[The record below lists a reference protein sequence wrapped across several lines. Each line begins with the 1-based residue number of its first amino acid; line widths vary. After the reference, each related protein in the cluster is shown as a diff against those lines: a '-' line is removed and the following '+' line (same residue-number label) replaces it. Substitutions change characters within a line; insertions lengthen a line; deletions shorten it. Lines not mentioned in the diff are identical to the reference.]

1 MKTNMNK
8 QTRGTMVLSL
18 DLELSWGR
26 FYRLP
31 IDFLT
36 AESIEERTHIKRFLA
51 LLDHYE
57 IPATWAMVGHL
68 MLDGCARDHN
78 GNAHSDV
85 MPHARYSWFPH
96 DWYSYDPCTRASHAP
111 GWYAPDILEWIRGT
125 RIRHEIGSH
134 SFSHIDFGDPECSSS
149 VAEADLKAAVDTAAR
164 RGIALKSFI
173 FPRNHIGHL
182 ELLRKSGISAFRG
195 LDAPPVS
202 KGYGI
207 FIKPF
212 NLMTQLLCLPMKPVR
227 AEEVLPGL
235 WNIPGNHFF
244 LPRSG
249 IRKILPRG
257 GQALRAKRCIDKAVK
272 SGGIYHMWFHPFDLN
287 TDTEAM
293 FLGLEDTFA
302 YARRMREK
310 GLLDILTMGEYA
322 ESLEKEKLTVPRFQP
337 GEDSIDTDELRG
349 RTVAQ
354 VRGFTRDPS

>member
-1 MKTNMNK
+1 MNK
-8 QTRGTMVLSL
+8 RTRGTMVLSL

-31 IDFLT
+31 LDVLN
-36 AESIEERTHIKRFLA
+36 AESVKERTQIKRFLA

-85 MPHARYSWFPH
+85 IPHARYPWFPH
-96 DWYSYDPCTRASHAP
+96 DWYSCDPCTSASHAP

-134 SFSHIDFGDPECSSS
+134 SFAHIVYGDPECSPSA
-149 VAEADLKAAVDTAAR
+149 AEADLKAAVEAAAR
-164 RGIALKSFI
+164 KGITLRSFI
-173 FPRNHIGHL
+173 FPRNQVGHL
-182 ELLRKSGISAFRG
+182 ELLTRSGISAFRG
-195 LDAPPVS
+195 LDTHPVS
-202 KGYGI
+202 KGYGL
-207 FIKPF
+207 FMKPF
-212 NLMTQLLCLPMKPVR
+212 NLITQLLGLPMKPVR
-227 AEEVLPGL
+227 PEEVLPGL

-249 IRKILPRG
+249 IRKVLPRG
-257 GQALRAKRCIDKAVK
+257 GQTLRAKRCINKAVK

-302 YARRMREK
+302 HASQMRER

-322 ESLEKEKLTVPRFQP
+322 ERLEKEKTTVLRFSC
-337 GEDSIDTDELRG
+337 GEDPVGTEDLR
-349 RTVAQ
+349 RRSVAQ
-354 VRGFTRDPS
+354 VQELTRDPS